1 MFVADMFKSRCR
13 LEAENIFL
21 RHQLNISLR
30 RASPRL
36 RLHGSDRAVL
46 EWMTRIW
53 PNLLDIS
60 HVVQRETT
68 PRWHRTG
75 FNSGVAPSCPA
86 KFRRPL
92 GVERFDPL
100 SEVV

>member
-1 MFVADMFKSRCR
+1 
-13 LEAENIFL
+13 
-21 RHQLNISLR
+21 LR

-36 RLHGSDRAVL
+36 RLHGSDR

-75 FNSGVAPSCPA
+75 FKAFWRGAVMS
-86 KFRRPL
+86 R
-92 GVERFDPL
+92 
-100 SEVV
+100 